1 MSTSTGALPVGYDP
15 WRHAARIS
23 AQLAAWGLA
32 SVALGA
38 ALLLMGPLAW
48 LPAEVVPVARGFG
61 IQCLVWGAIDGAI
74 ALLGMRDL
82 RRRRAAGEHT
92 EAGGSHAFAA
102 RLRKLLRLNA
112 GLDVVYVLAGLAL
125 VLLWRTPEGLG
136 HGLGVMV
143 QGGFLLAFDGWHG
156 WLAPQRRSASA
167 SLPGR

>member
-1 MSTSTGALPVGYDP
+1 MNTSDAVLPGRYDP
-15 WRHAARIS
+15 WRHAARVS
-23 AQLAAWGLA
+23 AQLSAWALA

-38 ALLLMGPLAW
+38 ALLLAQALAW
-48 LPAEVVPVARGFG
+48 LPGDLAPVARGFG
-61 IQCLVWGAIDGAI
+61 IQCLAWGAIDGAI
-74 ALLGMRDL
+74 ARLGTRDL

-92 EAGGSHAFAA
+92 DAGGSHAFAA

-112 GLDVVYVLAGLAL
+112 GLDVVYVLTGVAL

-156 WLAPQRRSASA
+156 WLAPQRRYA

>member
-1 MSTSTGALPVGYDP
+1 MSTSAGVLPGGYDP
-15 WRHAARIS
+15 WRHAVRVS
-23 AQLAAWGLA
+23 AQLAAWAFA

-38 ALLLMGPLAW
+38 ALLLAWQLAW
-48 LPAEVVPVARGFG
+48 LPDAVVPVARGFA

-74 ALLGMRDL
+74 ALLGTRDL

-92 EAGGSHAFAA
+92 DAGGSHAFAA

-112 GLDVVYVLAGLAL
+112 GLDVVYVLAGVAL

-156 WLAPQRRSASA
+156 WLAPQRQSA

>member
-1 MSTSTGALPVGYDP
+1 MSTSAGALPGGYDP
-15 WRHAARIS
+15 WRHAARVS
-23 AQLAAWGLA
+23 AQLAAWALA

-38 ALLLMGPLAW
+38 ALLLAWPLAW
-48 LPAEVVPVARGFG
+48 LPTELVPVARGFG

-74 ALLGMRDL
+74 ALLGARDL
-82 RRRRAAGEHT
+82 GRRRAAGEHT
-92 EAGGSHAFAA
+92 DAAGSHAFAA

-112 GLDVVYVLAGLAL
+112 GLDVLYVLVGVAL

-156 WLAPQRRSASA
+156 WLAPHRQAA